1 MLMYILLNILPQI
14 GTFLIGAMY
23 IPQIIKTNKTKDVS
37 GMSIWFWLML
47 VMALS
52 VMTANAL
59 VVFLVYG
66 TYGLL
71 VTESVNLVLAIVV
84 MWQVLKYKN
93 NTRGETK

>member
-1 MLMYILLNILPQI
+1 MLIYILLNILPQI

-23 IPQIIKTNKTKDVS
+23 IPQIMKTNKTKDVS
-37 GMSIWFWLML
+37 GMSVWFWLTL

-71 VTESVNLVLAIVV
+71 VTESVNLILAVVVL
-84 MWQVLKYKN
+84 WQVLKYKGN
-93 NTRGETK
+93 AKGEIK